1 MQTPSIHSPATAP
14 DTTRKRIPSRRPPTS
29 SSARLALLMIV
40 GAALVAG
47 GLVWADT
54 RWGVGRR
61 VDPFAYIS
69 GARNLAAGL
78 GLVLLAGFAT
88 DGWKLFDQGWL
99 RGWGFSHRAW
109 QASPVQHAIRTL
121 PPVTIYTNEPD
132 PVYFLTGR
140 PSYIV
145 FGATDP
151 VTGLPRQG
159 YDEWLGPAKDTLAQ
173 GSAALVLGNVE
184 RPMTDA
190 EVSHHGR
197 GVERRP
203 AERKQGC
210 GRSIPDRWW
219 AAVSRDA
226 ARLETERHSQR
237 WRGGELG

>member
-1 MQTPSIHSPATAP
+1 MGQHT
-14 DTTRKRIPSRRPPTS
+14 
-29 SSARLALLMIV
+29 L
-40 GAALVAG
+40 
-47 GLVWADT
+47 
-54 RWGVGRR
+54 GRR
-61 VDPFAYIS
+61 ARGNSFAYIS

-78 GLVLLAGFAT
+78 GLVLLARFAT
-88 DGWKLFDQGWL
+88 DGRQLIDQGWL

-109 QASPVQHAIRTL
+109 QASPVLHAIRTL

-159 YDEWLGPAKDTLAQ
+159 YDEWLGPAKDTLAL

-190 EVSHHGR
+190 EVRTMVEVLSDGLQNESKDAD
-197 GVERRP
+197 GVFLT
-203 AERKQGC
+203 A
-210 GRSIPDRWW
+210 
-219 AAVSRDA
+219 
-226 ARLETERHSQR
+226 
-237 WRGGELG
+237 GGLP